1 MKAARLH
8 HPRGPLQID
17 EIEEPEPGPG
27 EVLIRTE
34 ACGLCHSDL
43 FIGSLAELPRTP
55 LTLGHEA
62 IGTIEKLG
70 TEDDQIAQGAPLAQ
84 GDRVAVTFLHA
95 ACGACESCRASRPEL
110 CAKQVHTGYHVD
122 GAFAEYVVARAAFLA
137 KVPSGLDAVEAA
149 PLCCAGWTA
158 YHAVITAGLAAGDW
172 LAIFGIG
179 GLGQLGIQFARLAGL
194 RVAAIDIAPEK
205 LAIAKTLGAELT
217 IDATTDNPAKAL
229 KKSIQGTHAA
239 ISFVASAGAIRGA
252 FNSLRRGGTLVL
264 VGLETE
270 SFELPLVD
278 VVLKAIRIQG
288 SFLGR
293 QEELQTIFALASE
306 RKIQLQTESCALEDL
321 PKMIERMETGKLKGR
336 AVVRFQPLVDSPST
350 TNNKRPTETSAA

>member
-17 EIEEPEPGPG
+17 EIEIPEPGPG

-43 FIGSLAELPRTP
+43 FIGSLAELPRAP

-70 TEDDQIAQGAPLAQ
+70 LEVDQLAQVVPLAQGAPRAQDTQLAQ
-84 GDRVAVTFLHA
+84 GDRVALTFLHA

-137 KVPSGLDAVEAA
+137 RVPSGLDAVEAA

-158 YHAVITAGLAAGDW
+158 YHAVATTGLAAGDW

-179 GLGQLGIQFARLAGL
+179 GLGQFGIQFARLAGL
-194 RVAAIDIAPEK
+194 RVAAIDVAPEK
-205 LAIAKTLGAELT
+205 LAIAKALGAELT
-217 IDATTDNPAKAL
+217 IDATAGNPAKAL
-229 KKSIQGTHAA
+229 KKSIAGAHAA

-270 SFELPLVD
+270 SFELPLVE
-278 VVLKAIRIQG
+278 VVLKAIRVQG

-293 QEELQTIFALASE
+293 QEELQTIFALASAG
-306 RKIQLQTESCALEDL
+306 KIRQQTETCALEDL
-321 PKMIERMETGKLKGR
+321 RQMIERMETGQLKGR
-336 AVVRFQPLVDSPST
+336 AVVRFQP
-350 TNNKRPTETSAA
+350 

>member
-17 EIEEPEPGPG
+17 EIEEPKPGPG

-62 IGTIEKLG
+62 IGTIETLG
-70 TEDDQIAQGAPLAQ
+70 PEVDQLSQ

-95 ACGACESCRASRPEL
+95 ACGACEFCRAQRPEL
-110 CAKQVHTGYHVD
+110 CPRQRNTGYHTN

-137 KVPSGLDAVEAA
+137 RVPKALDAVAAA
-149 PLCCAGWTA
+149 PLSCAGWTA
-158 YHAVITAGLAAGDW
+158 YHAVITAGLTAGDW

-179 GLGQLGIQFARLAGL
+179 GLGQLAIQFARLAGL
-194 RVAAIDIAPEK
+194 RVAAIDIAAEK

-217 IDATTDNPAKAL
+217 IDATADNPAKAL
-229 KKSIQGTHAA
+229 KKSIEGAQAA
-239 ISFVASAGAIRGA
+239 ISFVASAAAIRGA
-252 FNSLRRGGTLVL
+252 FNGLRRGGALVL

-293 QEELQTIFALASE
+293 QQELQTIFALASE
-306 RKIQLQTESCALEDL
+306 QKIHLQTETCALEDL
-321 PKMIERMETGKLKGR
+321 PQMIERMETGQLKGR
-336 AVVRFQPLVDSPST
+336 AVVRFQP
-350 TNNKRPTETSAA
+350 

>member
-8 HPRGPLQID
+8 QPRGSLQID
-17 EIEEPEPGPG
+17 EIDLPQPGPG

-43 FIGSLAELPRTP
+43 FIGGLSELPRTP

-62 IGTIEKLG
+62 IGSIEQVG
-70 TEDDQIAQGAPLAQ
+70 REVHDCAP
-84 GDRVAVTFLHA
+84 GDRVAVTYLHA
-95 ACGACESCRASRPEL
+95 SCGACDDCRAGRAEL
-110 CAKQVHTGYHVD
+110 CPKQLNTGYHVD
-122 GAFAEYVVARAAFLA
+122 GAFAEYVVARAGFLV
-137 KVPSGLDAVEAA
+137 KVPADLDAVEAA

-158 YHAVITAGLAAGDW
+158 YHAVTAAGLESGAW

-194 RVAAIDIAPEK
+194 RVAAIDVSAEK

-217 IDATTDNPAKAL
+217 IDATNENPARSL
-229 KKSIQGTHAA
+229 KKAISGAHGA
-239 ISFVASAGAIRGA
+239 ISFVASAGAVRGA
-252 FNSLRRGGTLVL
+252 FSSLRRAGVLVL

-288 SFLGR
+288 SFLGKQDELR
-293 QEELQTIFALASE
+293 QIFAMAQNRQIRIE
-306 RKIQLQTESCALEDL
+306 TEPCALEDL
-321 PKMIERMETGKLKGR
+321 PRMMERMETGQLKGR
-336 AVVRFQPLVDSPST
+336 AVVRFDHRPPSGMG
-350 TNNKRPTETSAA
+350 

>member
-8 HPRGPLQID
+8 QPRGPLQID
-17 EIEEPEPGPG
+17 QIDPPQPGPG

-55 LTLGHEA
+55 ITLGHEA
-62 IGTIEKLG
+62 VGTIEQLG
-70 TEDDQIAQGAPLAQ
+70 PETHGFAP

-95 ACGACESCRASRPEL
+95 ACGECDFCRASRPEL
-110 CAKQVHTGYHVD
+110 CPKQLNTGYHAD
-122 GAFAEYVVARAAFLA
+122 GAFAEYVVARADFVVR
-137 KVPSGLDAVEAA
+137 VPAGLDAVQAA
-149 PLCCAGWTA
+149 PLSCAGWTA
-158 YHAVITAGLAAGDW
+158 YHAVNNAGLGAGEW

-194 RVAAIDIAPEK
+194 RVAAIDIAPQK
-205 LAIAKTLGAELT
+205 LASARVLGAELT
-217 IDATTDNPAKAL
+217 VDATTEDPARSL
-229 KKSIQGTHAA
+229 KKSIGGAHAA

-252 FNSLRRGGTLVL
+252 FNSLRRAGSLVL

-270 SFELPLVD
+270 TFELPLVD

-288 SFLGR
+288 SFLGKP
-293 QEELQTIFALASE
+293 EDLQSIFALANE
-306 RKIQLQTESCALEDL
+306 GKIQIQTEACALEDL
-321 PKMIERMETGKLKGR
+321 PQMIERMETGQLQGR
-336 AVVRFQPLVDSPST
+336 GVVRFEP
-350 TNNKRPTETSAA
+350 